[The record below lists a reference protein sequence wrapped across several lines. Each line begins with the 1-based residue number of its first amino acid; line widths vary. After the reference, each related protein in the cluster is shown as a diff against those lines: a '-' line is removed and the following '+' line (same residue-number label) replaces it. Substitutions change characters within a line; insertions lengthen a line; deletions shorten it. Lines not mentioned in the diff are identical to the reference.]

1 MWLRNTKMA
10 EQKNL
15 RPTAITTAEHQAEI
29 EYVNGS
35 TKIDPHLF
43 KFFV

>member
-1 MWLRNTKMA
+1 MFSSSVVIA
-10 EQKNL
+10 FS
-15 RPTAITTAEHQAEI
+15 EHQDEI

-35 TKIDPHLF
+35 TKIDPHFF